1 MICPS
6 QVVTKLLISLF
17 LVAVVTKA
25 TPVELQTFQ
34 EETLVKY
41 PTFVPPKKTTGEL
54 PTESIASAITPI
66 PPRKPLGQ
74 GEGGAATPFPGTPAP
89 SPPPSPKTNKQ
100 RYQTNQRQP
109 FVFPYSRSVQGAR
122 MVPYSIEEAARL
134 YRENMHVGLELWQI
148 WRLREQCI
156 HEESGVASAADG
168 RRVGLGS
175 YEPLEGSPKFFP
187 SSRNGDFSASAA
199 ATIAAEGSSQG
210 SRSPSTTEGPGS
222 HTTSGGKTARQGGQ
236 SFRSRGE
243 PTLDRLY
250 ALEAELSAELLRVE
264 NDHMLAVLDND
275 RYMQTIESLQ
285 QKRADTK
292 RLQYVDIL
300 YRSVLPYL
308 QSSIIVLLKLLLAT
322 VTQQNSTNSAHFQ
335 ALAEGVTFDEA
346 PPPTLEDI
354 DIVRHREITSKA
366 VSAILLLTLKWF
378 KASHAMKFHYVSQLL
393 VDSNCLLLILKM
405 FGLQEVAST
414 VKSKNEAPAFNFFR
428 YCELN
433 CGKEPRQP
441 RPEDAQLA
449 PQPYAGTNSPTGG
462 GFATLNSMAGAE
474 DVELLHD
481 YSFRNFFSA
490 LNFTRIL
497 QKLTKRKVHRILLLV
512 QYKSSAI
519 LKRTLKVAHPALQI
533 YVLKVIK
540 SQVPYCGR
548 KWRQGNMKVITAI
561 YLNCRPD
568 LRDEWLAGSDVD
580 ADVEDSL
587 PHEQALRALVKY
599 YNATRVGPNA
609 TVAPSHGQAHGHGHK
624 RSLSTNLVPG
634 GGPGAGETGSPDGGV
649 ESALAAG
656 RNAGLSN
663 NDQPQQQQQMQLQHG
678 GAAGGLSNV
687 PSGLLSPGRT
697 SFFESDILPPLRRGT
712 ERTAGTMR
720 YIPDDLL
727 EGYLDEYEDVLGEVF
742 GEEYRL
748 TENQWQSQQ
757 GDLSSSSAASTG
769 QEIGGPEGHK
779 DREEKR
785 EAGQGDDGEGADAGP
800 SVPLSGSHEA
810 AWARLGEIL
819 GDADSISDSES
830 IASIGDLSG
839 KNHQGGTDPAI
850 DSRRVDDNREKRD
863 GDGDGD
869 GEGNEATWES
879 LSPQAMK
886 FLMTSS
892 SSSGG
897 NSSSRPGSPKVQKRT
912 SMELSPSRPGF
923 LAGHHRR
930 SSSSGS
936 SNGSASGRK
945 SRQNSENGAALR
957 PVLSFGPEL
966 LNDDVVDEQE
976 SEDRLGE
983 GYGEEGDGDNEEN
996 HGPPP
1001 QPKAG
1006 GIDEVEHIWNL

>member
-1 MICPS
+1 
-6 QVVTKLLISLF
+6 
-17 LVAVVTKA
+17 
-25 TPVELQTFQ
+25 
-34 EETLVKY
+34 
-41 PTFVPPKKTTGEL
+41 
-54 PTESIASAITPI
+54 
-66 PPRKPLGQ
+66 
-74 GEGGAATPFPGTPAP
+74 
-89 SPPPSPKTNKQ
+89 
-100 RYQTNQRQP
+100 
-109 FVFPYSRSVQGAR
+109 
-122 MVPYSIEEAARL
+122 
-134 YRENMHVGLELWQI
+134 MHVGLELWQI

-292 RLQYVDIL
+292 RLHRTAQIAPTSKPRRRRRL
-300 YRSVLPYL
+300 
-308 QSSIIVLLKLLLAT
+308 
-322 VTQQNSTNSAHFQ
+322 
-335 ALAEGVTFDEA
+335 DEA

-540 SQVPYCGR
+540 SKYRTVDASGVRQHEGHHGHLPKLQARSSRRVASGKRCGR
-548 KWRQGNMKVITAI
+548 GCGRQSAA
-561 YLNCRPD
+561 R
-568 LRDEWLAGSDVD
+568 AGTPGPGQV
-580 ADVEDSL
+580 L
-587 PHEQALRALVKY
+587 QC
-599 YNATRVGPNA
+599 NTVGPNA

-678 GAAGGLSNV
+678 GAAGVCPMFPAASCRPVVRASLSQ
-687 PSGLLSPGRT
+687 T
-697 SFFESDILPPLRRGT
+697 
-712 ERTAGTMR
+712 
-720 YIPDDLL
+720 
-727 EGYLDEYEDVLGEVF
+727 
-742 GEEYRL
+742 
-748 TENQWQSQQ
+748 
-757 GDLSSSSAASTG
+757 SSASPAR
-769 QEIGGPEGHK
+769 H
-779 DREEKR
+779 
-785 EAGQGDDGEGADAGP
+785 GADG
-800 SVPLSGSHEA
+800 GH
-810 AWARLGEIL
+810 
-819 GDADSISDSES
+819 DA
-830 IASIGDLSG
+830 L
-839 KNHQGGTDPAI
+839 H
-850 DSRRVDDNREKRD
+850 SR
-863 GDGDGD
+863 
-869 GEGNEATWES
+869 
-879 LSPQAMK
+879 
-886 FLMTSS
+886 
-892 SSSGG
+892 
-897 NSSSRPGSPKVQKRT
+897 
-912 SMELSPSRPGF
+912 
-923 LAGHHRR
+923 
-930 SSSSGS
+930 
-936 SNGSASGRK
+936 
-945 SRQNSENGAALR
+945 
-957 PVLSFGPEL
+957 
-966 LNDDVVDEQE
+966 
-976 SEDRLGE
+976 
-983 GYGEEGDGDNEEN
+983 
-996 HGPPP
+996 
-1001 QPKAG
+1001 
-1006 GIDEVEHIWNL
+1006 